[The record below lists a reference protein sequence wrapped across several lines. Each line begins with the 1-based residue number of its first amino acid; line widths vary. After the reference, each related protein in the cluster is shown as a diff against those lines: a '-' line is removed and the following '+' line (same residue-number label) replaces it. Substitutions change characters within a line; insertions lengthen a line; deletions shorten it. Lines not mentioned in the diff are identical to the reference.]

1 VCAYNNS
8 QTPKTNYMKKVYLAL
23 ISLAIGGAAIA
34 QDSPVVNQTTGIGY
48 ENLEAAWDA
57 AKSDEVILVNAD
69 QEIAKRLGGS
79 ERNLTLKGA
88 SKDIVVK
95 RAESYKDGLMFLS
108 STGSTVTIE
117 DLTIDGNNIEMGSL
131 WLEAGK
137 MTGASAAGTL
147 VLNNL
152 ILKNMNST
160 NGQGLIA
167 QKSGG
172 ILKMTSVVVENC
184 VVPEGRGHVFS
195 GNNQSVTFGGLS
207 KFSIYLEKDLKVN
220 VDGLLDGSEVTL
232 YWDITNAKR
241 INGGNKAIVRG
252 VVNPELVKSGV
263 PGFFLES
270 EKSGNNNLK
279 ISLSEPTV
287 TVDGEP
293 AGETTLVNGE
303 AAIVEANGIKYF
315 YTYGEEPAAAPI
327 EGAVEYASPVVLD
340 KTGKFNV
347 YAEYTSGT
355 DVMYSAVKTIEVES
369 GSTTGIEGVEAD
381 ENAPAEYYNL
391 QGVRVANPENGIF
404 IRRQGAKVE
413 KVYVK

>member
-1 VCAYNNS
+1 
-8 QTPKTNYMKKVYLAL
+8 MKKVYLAL

-172 ILKMTSVVVENC
+172 ILKMTKI
-184 VVPEGRGHVFS
+184 GRAHV
-195 GNNQSVTFGGLS
+195 
-207 KFSIYLEKDLKVN
+207 
-220 VDGLLDGSEVTL
+220 
-232 YWDITNAKR
+232 
-241 INGGNKAIVRG
+241 
-252 VVNPELVKSGV
+252 
-263 PGFFLES
+263 
-270 EKSGNNNLK
+270 
-279 ISLSEPTV
+279 
-287 TVDGEP
+287 
-293 AGETTLVNGE
+293 
-303 AAIVEANGIKYF
+303 
-315 YTYGEEPAAAPI
+315 
-327 EGAVEYASPVVLD
+327 
-340 KTGKFNV
+340 
-347 YAEYTSGT
+347 
-355 DVMYSAVKTIEVES
+355 
-369 GSTTGIEGVEAD
+369 
-381 ENAPAEYYNL
+381 
-391 QGVRVANPENGIF
+391 
-404 IRRQGAKVE
+404 
-413 KVYVK
+413 

>member
-1 VCAYNNS
+1 
-8 QTPKTNYMKKVYLAL
+8 MKKVYLAL

-270 EKSGNNNLK
+270 EK
-279 ISLSEPTV
+279 
-287 TVDGEP
+287 P

-315 YTYGEEPAAAPI
+315 YTYCEEPAAAPI

>member
-1 VCAYNNS
+1 
-8 QTPKTNYMKKVYLAL
+8 MKKVYLAL

-195 GNNQSVTFGGLS
+195 GNNQSEIGRAHV
-207 KFSIYLEKDLKVN
+207 
-220 VDGLLDGSEVTL
+220 
-232 YWDITNAKR
+232 
-241 INGGNKAIVRG
+241 
-252 VVNPELVKSGV
+252 
-263 PGFFLES
+263 
-270 EKSGNNNLK
+270 
-279 ISLSEPTV
+279 
-287 TVDGEP
+287 
-293 AGETTLVNGE
+293 
-303 AAIVEANGIKYF
+303 
-315 YTYGEEPAAAPI
+315 
-327 EGAVEYASPVVLD
+327 
-340 KTGKFNV
+340 
-347 YAEYTSGT
+347 
-355 DVMYSAVKTIEVES
+355 
-369 GSTTGIEGVEAD
+369 
-381 ENAPAEYYNL
+381 
-391 QGVRVANPENGIF
+391 
-404 IRRQGAKVE
+404 
-413 KVYVK
+413 